1 MCSLAVGSC
10 AGKPERA
17 DTLPDADGPSQVVV
31 PLTVAEATKA
41 ALRVSDLPKG
51 WEGGV
56 APDRT
61 PTIGLPVVYDPAECK
76 AVRDPLRD
84 GGTPTTIIRGQY
96 FLRATTP
103 SDDKVATEVIASFPT
118 PQLPLVQ
125 HIAEVLP
132 RCETV
137 RRTLEGETSTTFV
150 RRLAVPGFRDG
161 IVLRFGDADDP
172 KLRSTSYTA
181 FVARGGT
188 LLGLRAGSDTFT
200 TDAAFIRF
208 ATTAV
213 ARLDAVVG

>member
-1 MCSLAVGSC
+1 
-10 AGKPERA
+10 
-17 DTLPDADGPSQVVV
+17 
-31 PLTVAEATKA
+31 
-41 ALRVSDLPKG
+41 VSDLPKG

-61 PTIGLPVVYDPAECK
+61 PTIGLPVTYDPAECQ

-96 FLRATTP
+96 LLRANIP
-103 SDDKVATEVIASFPT
+103 SDDKVVTEVIASFPAS
-118 PQLPLVQ
+118 QVPLVK
-125 HIAEVLP
+125 HIAEVLT
-132 RCETV
+132 RCDTV
-137 RRTLEGETSTTFV
+137 TRTLEGETSKTFA
-150 RRLAVPGFRDG
+150 RQLPMPGLRDG

-172 KLRSTSYTA
+172 KLTSSSYTA

-188 LLGLRAGSDTFT
+188 LLGLRAESDTFT
-200 TDAAFIRF
+200 TDAAFARF

>member
-1 MCSLAVGSC
+1 M
-10 AGKPERA
+10 
-17 DTLPDADGPSQVVV
+17 PDADGPSQVVV

-51 WEGGV
+51 WDGGV

-61 PTIGLPVVYDPAECK
+61 PTLGLPVTYEPAECQV
-76 AVRDPLRD
+76 VRDPLRD

-96 FLRATTP
+96 LLRANNP
-103 SDDKVATEVIASFPT
+103 SDDKVVTEVIASFPAA
-118 PQLPLVQ
+118 QLPLVRD
-125 HIAEVLP
+125 IAEVLP

-137 RRTLEGETSTTFV
+137 ARTLEGMTSKSFV
-150 RRLAVPGFRDG
+150 RQLPVPGLRDG
-161 IVLRFGDADDP
+161 IVLRFGGADDP
-172 KLRSTSYTA
+172 TLRSTSYTA

-200 TDAAFIRF
+200 TDAAFVRF
-208 ATTAV
+208 ATRAV